1 VTSADV
7 DVLIVGA
14 GHAGLGTAARLK
26 RRGRS
31 PLIVDAN
38 ERVGDVWRDRWPS
51 LRLFT
56 PRFANDLPGMAFPE
70 GDDPFPGKDE
80 VADYQERYAD
90 QLGVPIRLGA
100 LVHRLRPAADGF
112 VASLETGAITARSV
126 VIASGAHRTPKI
138 PAFASRL
145 GPAVRQLHSSEY
157 GRAGALPPGPVLV
170 VGGRN
175 SGAEIAMDL
184 APMHDVT
191 ITFDPRTR
199 YAPARWRSTTWWRAA
214 QFRSWVLRG
223 RIIPGPVPWPLRPPY
238 GKWVEVDLRRA
249 ERERRLRLAPRA
261 VDAIGDVVSF
271 ADGTALRPRTVIW
284 ASGFVIDDSW
294 IDVPSDE
301 KGIRVSRHRRG
312 PLPGLYVLRA
322 RLLSALHFGAIDIAN
337 DIARTR

>member
-14 GHAGLGTAARLK
+14 GHGGLGTAARLK

-31 PLIVDAN
+31 PLMVEAS

-56 PRFANDLPGMAFPE
+56 PRFANDLPGMPFPE

-100 LVHRLRPAADGF
+100 RVHRLRPAVDGF
-112 VASLETGAITARSV
+112 VASLETGEITARSV

-175 SGAEIAMDL
+175 SGAEIAMEL
-184 APMHDVT
+184 AATHDVT
-191 ITFDPRTR
+191 ITFDPDTR

-223 RIIPGPVPWPLRPPY
+223 RIIPGPLPWPLRPPH

-249 ERERRLRLAPRA
+249 ERERMLRLAPRA
-261 VDAIGDVVSF
+261 VDATGDVVWF

-284 ASGFVIDDSW
+284 ASGFRIDDSW

-312 PLPGLYVLRA
+312 PLAGLYVLRA
-322 RLLSALHFGAIDIAN
+322 PLLSALHFGAIAIAN
-337 DIARTR
+337 DIGRTR